1 MKKVTII
8 FIMIFHVILCF
19 ANIDLA
25 IIDLS
30 KIEDVSILEKPS
42 LFIFHQTPNFL
53 LVEANEE
60 LIELEIELY
69 YIDRNANFDTNYY
82 YLIYPRISRDNYLS
96 LQDFG
101 KIIFDSR
108 DFILFKSMHDIDIQL
123 AKYTQGFY
131 RIKKD
136 SRKCFESVLRY
147 PPGFNIDY
155 DPQLAQMLDSINPD
169 SLANFIQNLEDF
181 ETRYY
186 LAPNQ
191 NEVVDWIKGEF
202 QRFGYTNVVLDSFL
216 YDYTWQKN
224 VVATLEGDE
233 YPEYSI
239 VIGAHHDSIVEQG
252 DPMLLAPGADDNG
265 SGVAAVLEMARIFK
279 TFDYQPSVT
288 FHFITFAAEEIGLH
302 GSNDWAANA
311 SAADKNLIAMI
322 NMDMIA
328 YIDEPIGDWSLKIR
342 PYTGGENLNHAIEQ
356 VIPLYTNLSYFY
368 DNYNLPYSDGFSFYF
383 YGFPTIS
390 LHEPIHNPYYHTIND
405 LLIHLNLDYCKQIVN
420 ASMGTAITILD
431 YPIPPTDYELICLG
445 TGEDILVSWQPPPIG
460 NYDGFKIYVG
470 TSSGSYSETYY
481 VDTSPFTIT
490 DLVDGTQYFIGIS
503 TYRDDNGTES
513 TILEKSIT
521 PYLVPRPPENVQDFP
536 SENSVVLTWDEN
548 TELDLAGYNVYRSE
562 IEGEIGEIVN
572 DELLTEPTFEDTEM
586 EAGSYYYYTITAQ
599 DLDGNE
605 SEGSE
610 QIRSRLIT
618 LDQGILIVNSS
629 PDGTGSIGSPT
640 HEDLEN
646 FYSYLLDGYQSE
658 VYGLDEMGD
667 IKLADLGAYSSIVW
681 QADSRLIN
689 PFANPVVTDLTQYL
703 EHGGNLL
710 VSSFFPTKLF
720 AGTGGYP
727 SNFEPGQLIYDYL
740 KIESTDYSQAAYF
753 NEAISAG
760 EYSSL
765 EIDPEKALPTANH
778 HIPFISVISPTP
790 DASAIFLYGSGFD
803 PSSPQGSLF
812 GLPVGIEYLG
822 DDYNLVMLS
831 FPLYYTVSTQAKS
844 FVDYVLT
851 EKFAE
856 EVSADP
862 QDLVHKPNTRLHPNY
877 PNPFNPETTI
887 SFHIA
892 SEGNVKLDIYNV
904 KGQLVTTLIDKNML
918 AGTHQIVWDGKDSN
932 ENHASSGVYLYRLK
946 TVDHQ
951 SSRKMILL
959 K

>member
-1 MKKVTII
+1 MKKYTILAI
-8 FIMIFHVILCF
+8 LILAFSILSASQYLGIVKIADIDDEAQFEKLKLPYYHHFGDALLVGLDDDSVEQLRDTRFQIIDDNAWEKQYYLLTSYKPQPTAIPSNWGDILYQDDHVILVATDRSLDSELSF
-19 ANIDLA
+19 SEYSFTRLYPIPKYFDATRHIGRSVHTHRTQVQDMVDSVNADTLA
-25 IIDLS
+25 S
-30 KIEDVSILEKPS
+30 
-42 LFIFHQTPNFL
+42 
-53 LVEANEE
+53 
-60 LIELEIELY
+60 
-69 YIDRNANFDTNYY
+69 YIQ
-82 YLIYPRISRDNYLS
+82 S
-96 LQDFG
+96 LQ
-101 KIIFDSR
+101 
-108 DFILFKSMHDIDIQL
+108 
-123 AKYTQGFY
+123 
-131 RIKKD
+131 
-136 SRKCFESVLRY
+136 
-147 PPGFNIDY
+147 
-155 DPQLAQMLDSINPD
+155 
-169 SLANFIQNLEDF
+169 DF
-181 ETRYY
+181 ETRYWN
-186 LAPNQ
+186 APNRD
-191 NEVVDWIKGEF
+191 EVANWIKGEF
-202 QRFGYTNVVLDSFL
+202 ERFGYTDVVLDSF
-216 YDYTWQKN
+216 YYNNTWQKN
-224 VVATLEGDE
+224 VVATIEGNVD
-233 YPEYSI
+233 PDV
-239 VIGAHHDSIVEQG
+239 VIILGAHHDSIIFNQYG
-252 DPMLLAPGADDNG
+252 NPMITAPGADDNG
-265 SGVAAVLEMARIFK
+265 SGTAAVLEIARIFK
-279 TFDYQPSVT
+279 EHDYQPPVT
-288 FHFITFAAEEIGLH
+288 YRFATFAAEEAGLH
-302 GSNDWAANA
+302 GSHHYAEQALQNDMNI
-311 SAADKNLIAMI
+311 LAMI
-322 NMDMIA
+322 NQDMIS
-328 YIDEPIGDWSLKIR
+328 YTTGTPSSWTMKIH
-342 PYTGGENLNHAIEQ
+342 PYTGSETLTQTVEEMT
-356 VIPLYTNLSYFY
+356 PLYTDLNLSYGS
-368 DNYNLPYSDGFSFYF
+368 YNTPGSDSYAFWVRGFQSIFLF
-383 YGFPTIS
+383 EHHF
-390 LHEPIHNPYYHTIND
+390 NPYYHSPQD
-405 LLIHLNLDYCKQIVN
+405 LIIHTTPEYCAEIVKVSL
-420 ASMGTAITILD
+420 ASSIAIID
-431 YPIPPTDYELICLG
+431 YPLPPSNLHLADPG
-445 TGEDILVSWQPPPIG
+445 SGDALVASWSPPVTS
-460 NYDGFKIYVG
+460 NYDGFNVFVGTQSGQYSDDFTTQDTTFTIEGLQEGTLYYVG
-470 TSSGSYSETYY
+470 VSSYSDEGFE
-481 VDTSPFTIT
+481 SPI
-490 DLVDGTQYFIGIS
+490 VERS
-503 TYRDDNGTES
+503 H
-513 TILEKSIT
+513 T
-521 PYLVPRPPENVQDFP
+521 PLSVPRIPENVRDFP
-536 SENSVVLTWDEN
+536 SETSVVLSWDEN
-548 TELDLAGYNVYRSE
+548 TELDFAGYNVYRSE
-562 IEGEIGEIVN
+562 IEGEIGEIFN
-572 DELLTEPTFEDTEM
+572 NELLTEPTFEDTDM
-586 EAGSYYYYTITAQ
+586 EAGNYYYYTITAQ

-689 PFANPVVTDLTQYL
+689 PFASQVVTDLTQYL

-727 SNFEPGQLIYDYL
+727 SSFEPGQLIYDYL

-790 DASAIFLYGSGFD
+790 DASAIFLYGSEFD

-904 KGQLVTTLIDKNML
+904 KGQLVTTLIDKNMS
-918 AGTHQIVWDGKDSN
+918 AGTHQIVWDGKDGNGS
-932 ENHASSGVYLYRLK
+932 HASSGVYLYRLK
-946 TVDHQ
+946 TADHQ